1 MGVLEPGALSA
12 RVRGAGDVVSL
23 VVDVGSYN
31 TKGGFAGDEVPK
43 AVIPSVR
50 PQPRS
55 ADAPVALAEPRAPGH
70 SFLCTQVVGPRST
83 SKYYLGLE
91 QLELRRKDMEI
102 RPALSNGLV
111 SDWDSLE
118 RLWSHLL
125 LSELRVDPQQHP
137 VLLSEPVHNTREARE
152 RAATT
157 MFETHSVPA
166 LFFSKN
172 AVLTAFAAGR
182 STALVF
188 KSGHGRTF
196 AVPVHDGFAL
206 PAKALSSPVTGRT
219 IATQLLEKLAA
230 RGDVLKP
237 RTAVVKQPTSGG
249 EEYIDL
255 DISSFAPSYRDFWM
269 GELAHD
275 IKASGCVRFGPGSG
289 PDAEGPA
296 PTSFD
301 LPDGKKLQEEEEP
314 VPGPESMAALIA
326 NSIKNC
332 ELNVDVKKELY
343 ATVVVTGGNTLFPGF
358 VERLSADTT
367 RLLNIQ
373 QPKLGSKL
381 GILAP
386 RTATER
392 HFSTWIGGSSTP
404 PPIT

>member
-1 MGVLEPGALSA
+1 MFFLRAQVVGRAPVLSG
-12 RVRGAGDVVSL
+12 
-23 VVDVGSYN
+23 
-31 TKGGFAGDEVPK
+31 
-43 AVIPSVR
+43 
-50 PQPRS
+50 
-55 ADAPVALAEPRAPGH
+55 DAPVAEAAAAAAVAE
-70 SFLCTQVVGPRST
+70 PRST

-301 LPDGKKLQEEEEP
+301 LPDGKKLEVGEDVTGGLAPGAFAPPAAEEEEP

-392 HFSTWIGGSSTP
+392 HFSTWIGGSSKPRP
-404 PPIT
+404 PPHPRPSVAEPCGAACVQLWRR